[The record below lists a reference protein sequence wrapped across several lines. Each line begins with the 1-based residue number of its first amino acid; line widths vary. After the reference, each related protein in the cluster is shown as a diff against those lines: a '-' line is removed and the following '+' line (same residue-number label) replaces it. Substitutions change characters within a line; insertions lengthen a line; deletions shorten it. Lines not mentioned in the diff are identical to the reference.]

1 MDQKIDGSR
10 DVSAC
15 LAAIDK
21 TEPQIKAWVE
31 LDRNARPQ
39 NIRPQNAY
47 GPLAG
52 IAVGIKD
59 IIDVAGMACRYGSA
73 IYAYRMAD
81 TDAEL
86 VAALRAAGA
95 VLLGKTVTTEFAYMQ
110 KSITRNPRNIAFSPG
125 GSSSGSAAAVA
136 AGHIDM
142 AVGTQTGGSV
152 IRPASYCQVHAFKP
166 TRGTISRKG
175 VLQTSQTLDQ
185 VGVFARDISRLGQ
198 LAAVVTGQA
207 ELAAASKNISVPPA
221 KLLYLEGIY
230 GERVENYVH
239 DGLDKIARALSEYI
253 DIRPA
258 PKAEIAKFL
267 DTHKTIYDFEICQ
280 NIGPL
285 MAEHQHLMSAEILEA
300 IKRGKTI
307 SPADYHAALLVRDE
321 AIDFFDQML
330 AGYDGLL
337 SASATGEAPIFAE
350 GTGDSIC
357 NCLWSLTGYP
367 SVSLPISGTFEITGP
382 NGLGVGVQL
391 TATTGRDGA
400 LLGLAG
406 WLESRLA

>member
-1 MDQKIDGSR
+1 MDQQIDR
-10 DVSAC
+10 LKDISAR

-21 TEPQIKAWVE
+21 TEPQLKAWVE
-31 LDRNARPQ
+31 LDRNAQPQ
-39 NIRPQNAY
+39 NTF
-47 GPLAG
+47 GSLGG

-59 IIDVAGMACRYGSA
+59 IIDVAGMVCRYGSA
-73 IYAYRMAD
+73 IYADRVAD
-81 TDAEL
+81 IDAEL

-110 KSITRNPRNIAFSPG
+110 KSITRNPLNGAFSPG

-185 VGVFARDISRLGQ
+185 VGVFASTLDRLGQ
-198 LAAVVTGQA
+198 LSAVLTGQA
-207 ELAAASKNISVPPA
+207 ELAAASKNISDRPP

-230 GERVENYVH
+230 GERVESYVH
-239 DGLDKIARALSEYI
+239 DGLMKIARALPEHI
-253 DIRPA
+253 NIRPA
-258 PKAEIAKFL
+258 PKAEITKFL
-267 DTHKTIYDFEICQ
+267 DSHKTIYDFEICQ

-285 MAEHQHLMSAEILEA
+285 MQAHKQLMSIEILEA
-300 IKRGKTI
+300 IKRGKAI
-307 SPADYHAALLVRDE
+307 SSAEYHAALWVRDE
-321 AIDFFDQML
+321 ATDFFDSML
-330 AGYDGLL
+330 AGYEGLL
-337 SASATGEAPIFAE
+337 SASATGEAPIFEE

-367 SVSLPISGTFEITGP
+367 SVSLPISGEYEITGP
-382 NGLGVGVQL
+382 NGLGVGIQL
-391 TATTGRDGA
+391 TATTGRDRA

-406 WLESRLA
+406 WMESRLA

>member
-1 MDQKIDGSR
+1 MDQQIDR
-10 DVSAC
+10 LKDVSAC
-15 LAAIDK
+15 LAAIGK
-21 TEPQIKAWVE
+21 TEPQLKAWVE

-39 NIRPQNAY
+39 NTH

-73 IYAYRMAD
+73 IYADRIAD

-86 VAALRAAGA
+86 VTALRAAGA

-110 KSITRNPRNIAFSPG
+110 KSITRNPHNSAFSPG

-136 AGHIDM
+136 ARHIDM

-185 VGVFARDISRLGQ
+185 VGVFASTLDRLGQ
-198 LAAVVTGQA
+198 LAAVLTGQA
-207 ELAAASKNISVPPA
+207 ELAAASKNISDRPA

-230 GERVENYVH
+230 SERVENYVH
-239 DGLDKIARALSEYI
+239 DGLMKIARALPEHI

-258 PKAEIAKFL
+258 PKAEINKFL
-267 DTHKTIYDFEICQ
+267 DSHKTIYDFEICQ

-285 MAEHQHLMSAEILEA
+285 MQAHKQLMSIEILEA
-300 IKRGKTI
+300 IKRGKAI
-307 SPADYHAALLVRDE
+307 SQADYHAALLVRDE
-321 AIDFFDQML
+321 ATDFFDSML
-330 AGYDGLL
+330 AGYEGLL
-337 SASATGEAPIFAE
+337 SASATGEAPIFEE

-367 SVSLPISGTFEITGP
+367 SVSLPISGEYEITGP
-382 NGLGVGVQL
+382 NGLGVGIQL
-391 TATTGRDGA
+391 TATTGRDVA
-400 LLGLAG
+400 LLGLDG

>member
-1 MDQKIDGSR
+1 MDQHIEKLK

-21 TEPQIKAWVE
+21 TDPQLKAWVE
-31 LDRNARPQ
+31 LDRSAQPQ
-39 NIRPQNAY
+39 NTH
-47 GPLAG
+47 GSLGG

-73 IYAYRMAD
+73 IYADRLAD

-110 KSITRNPRNIAFSPG
+110 KSITRNPHNSAFSPG

-185 VGVFARDISRLGQ
+185 VGVFASTLDRLGQ
-198 LAAVVTGQA
+198 LAAVLTGQA
-207 ELAAASKNISVPPA
+207 ELAAASKNISDRPA

-230 GERVENYVH
+230 SERVENYVH
-239 DGLDKIARALSEYI
+239 DGLMKIARALPEHI

-258 PKAEIAKFL
+258 PKAEINKFL
-267 DTHKTIYDFEICQ
+267 DSHKTIYDFEICQ

-285 MAEHQHLMSAEILEA
+285 MQAHKQLMSIEILEA
-300 IKRGKTI
+300 IKRGKAI
-307 SPADYHAALLVRDE
+307 SQADYHAALLVRDE
-321 AIDFFDQML
+321 ATDFFDSML
-330 AGYDGLL
+330 AGYEGLL
-337 SASATGEAPIFAE
+337 SASATGEAPIFEE

-367 SVSLPISGTFEITGP
+367 SVSLPISGEYEITGP
-382 NGLGVGVQL
+382 NGLGVGIQL
-391 TATTGRDGA
+391 TATTGRDVA

>member
-1 MDQKIDGSR
+1 MDQQIDGLKG
-10 DVSAC
+10 VSAC

-21 TEPQIKAWVE
+21 TEPQLKAWVA

-39 NIRPQNAY
+39 NTH
-47 GPLAG
+47 GSLAG

-73 IYAYRMAD
+73 IYADRIAD

-95 VLLGKTVTTEFAYMQ
+95 ILLGKTVTTEFAYMQ
-110 KSITRNPRNIAFSPG
+110 KSINRNPHNSAFSPG

-136 AGHIDM
+136 AGQIDM

-152 IRPASYCQVHAFKP
+152 IRPASYCQVHGFKP

-185 VGVFARDISRLGQ
+185 VGVFASSLVRLGQ

-207 ELAAASKNISVPPA
+207 ELAAASKNIYNTPP

-239 DGLDKIARALSEYI
+239 DGLMKIARALPEHI
-253 DIRPA
+253 DICPA
-258 PKAEIAKFL
+258 PKAEITKFL
-267 DTHKTIYDFEICQ
+267 DSHKTIYDFEICQ

-285 MAEHQHLMSAEILEA
+285 MHAHKPLMSSEILEA

-307 SPADYHAALLVRDE
+307 SPADYHAALLVREE
-321 AIDFFDQML
+321 AVDFFDSML

-337 SASATGEAPIFAE
+337 SPSATGEAPVFEE

-367 SVSLPISGTFEITGP
+367 SVSLPISGAFAITGP
-382 NGLGVGVQL
+382 NGLGVGIQL
-391 TATTGRDGA
+391 TITTGRDAA

-406 WLESRLA
+406 WLASSLA

>member
-1 MDQKIDGSR
+1 MDQQIEKLK

-21 TEPQIKAWVE
+21 TDPQLKAWVE
-31 LDRNARPQ
+31 LDRNAQPQ
-39 NIRPQNAY
+39 NTY
-47 GPLAG
+47 GSLGG

-73 IYAYRMAD
+73 IYADRLAD

-110 KSITRNPRNIAFSPG
+110 KSITRNPHNSAFSPG

-136 AGHIDM
+136 ARHIDM

-185 VGVFARDISRLGQ
+185 VGVFASTLDRLGQ
-198 LAAVVTGQA
+198 LAAVLTGQA
-207 ELAAASKNISVPPA
+207 ELAAASKNISDRPV
-221 KLLYLEGIY
+221 KLLCLEGIY
-230 GERVENYVH
+230 GDRLENYVH
-239 DGLDKIARALSEYI
+239 DGLAKIARALPDHI

-258 PKAEIAKFL
+258 PKAEISKFL
-267 DTHKTIYDFEICQ
+267 DSHKTIYDFEICQ

-285 MAEHQHLMSAEILEA
+285 MQAHKQLMSIEILEA
-300 IKRGKTI
+300 IKRGKAI
-307 SPADYHAALLVRDE
+307 SKADYHAALLVRDE
-321 AIDFFDQML
+321 ATDFFDSML
-330 AGYDGLL
+330 AGYEGLL
-337 SASATGEAPIFAE
+337 SASATGEAPIFEE

-367 SVSLPISGTFEITGP
+367 SVSLPISGEYEITGP
-382 NGLGVGVQL
+382 NGLGVGIQL
-391 TATTGRDGA
+391 TATTGRDVA

>member
-1 MDQKIDGSR
+1 MDQQIDGLK

-21 TEPQIKAWVE
+21 TELQLKAWVE
-31 LDRNARPQ
+31 LDRDARPQ
-39 NIRPQNAY
+39 NTH

-73 IYAYRMAD
+73 IYADRIAD

-86 VAALRAAGA
+86 VTALRAAGA

-110 KSITRNPRNIAFSPG
+110 KSITRNPHNYAFSPG

-152 IRPASYCQVHAFKP
+152 IRPASYCQVHGFKP

-185 VGVFARDISRLGQ
+185 VGVFASSPGRLGQ
-198 LAAVVTGQA
+198 LAAVLTGQA
-207 ELAAASKNISVPPA
+207 ELAAASKNISDRPV
-221 KLLYLEGIY
+221 KLLCLEGIY
-230 GERVENYVH
+230 GDRVENYVY
-239 DGLDKIARALSEYI
+239 DGLAKIARALPEHI

-258 PKAEIAKFL
+258 PKAEITKFL
-267 DTHKTIYDFEICQ
+267 DCHKTIYDFEICQ

-285 MAEHQHLMSAEILEA
+285 MHAHKQLMSSEILEA
-300 IKRGKTI
+300 IKRGKAI

-321 AIDFFDQML
+321 ARDFFDSIL
-330 AGYDGLL
+330 SGYDGLL
-337 SASATGEAPIFAE
+337 SASATGEAPIFEE

-367 SVSLPISGTFEITGP
+367 SVSLPISGAFAITGP
-382 NGLGVGVQL
+382 NGLGVGIQL
-391 TATTGRDGA
+391 TSTTGRDGA